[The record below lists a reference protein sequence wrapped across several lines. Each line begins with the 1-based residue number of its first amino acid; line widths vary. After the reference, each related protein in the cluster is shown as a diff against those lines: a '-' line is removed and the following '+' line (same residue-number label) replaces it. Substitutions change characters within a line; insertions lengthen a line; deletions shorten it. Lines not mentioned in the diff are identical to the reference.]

1 MASMYAESLR
11 AFLKPVL
18 KYLDDEAVS
27 EIMINGPTDVWI
39 EKKGKLIK
47 TDAVFTDEGLLGCAR
62 NIAQFVGRPLTDERP
77 RLDARLPDG
86 SRVHVVIPPIAR
98 LGTTV
103 SIRKFFKDKL
113 TIDKLVEF
121 GSMTTAMARF
131 IEGCVLIKEN
141 IIVAGGTGSGKTTLL
156 NIVSSLIPDEERI
169 LTIED
174 SSELQLNQEHIVP
187 FESRP
192 ADKFGKGEVTMGHL
206 LHSALRLRPDRIVVG
221 EVRGGEA
228 FDLMQAMNT
237 GHGGSMATT
246 HANTPTDTLRRLESL
261 CLMSGVELPMVAVR
275 AQVASGINVI
285 ITCERL
291 QDGSRKTTTIAE
303 VLPLSDKGD
312 YRTQDIFCFTPTH
325 KDADG
330 KIHGYHAPTGVI
342 PNFIGRLHAYGF
354 QDMDEAFFDPETYGV
369 PPPPL
374 FHADGVQTKWIKRLK
389 HREKGEHDDEAQE
402 RAWAEQRLQ
411 KGKEAE
417 KLAREKQ
424 AAADAKKA
432 ADDAAKASAE
442 PKPAA
447 EAPRP
452 RAALPEPK
460 PPAPAEPAKPA
471 AKPTMEALF
480 DGVDTSS
487 LTGARPIPQPPAGAP
502 QGSPRPATKPSA
514 PTLGRSGSIEIS
526 ADLHDDGEVSHE
538 APPERHDE
546 DQVFDD
552 GDGAGPFDEQEKT
565 PPPSTL
571 RRPGPSAPRPS
582 AAPIRA
588 PGPRRPAPSRGFGV
602 APPSGDDG
610 DDLPPSGDRTV
621 IKPPPRR

>member
-1 MASMYAESLR
+1 
-11 AFLKPVL
+11 
-18 KYLDDEAVS
+18 
-27 EIMINGPTDVWI
+27 
-39 EKKGKLIK
+39 
-47 TDAVFTDEGLLGCAR
+47 
-62 NIAQFVGRPLTDERP
+62 
-77 RLDARLPDG
+77 
-86 SRVHVVIPPIAR
+86 
-98 LGTTV
+98 
-103 SIRKFFKDKL
+103 
-113 TIDKLVEF
+113 
-121 GSMTTAMARF
+121 MARF

-156 NIVSSLIPDEERI
+156 NIVSSLIPDDERI

-192 ADKFGKGEVTMGHL
+192 ADKFGKGEVNMGHL

-246 HANTPTDTLRRLESL
+246 HANTPTDTLRRIESL

-275 AQVASGINVI
+275 AQVASGIQVV

-312 YRTQDIFCFTPTH
+312 YRTQDIFCFTATH
-325 KDADG
+325 KDAEG
-330 KIHGYHAPTGVI
+330 KIHGYHAPTGII

-354 QDMDEAFFDPETYGV
+354 QDMDEAFFDPDTYGV

-374 FHADGVQTKWIKRLK
+374 FHADGVTTKWIKKLK
-389 HREKGEHDDEAQE
+389 HRQDGGHDDETQE
-402 RAWAEQRLQ
+402 KEWADARLQ
-411 KGKEAE
+411 KGKDVERQMKEKDVAAEAR
-417 KLAREKQ
+417 K
-424 AAADAKKA
+424 AADA
-432 ADDAAKASAE
+432 AAKSSPPAE
-442 PKPAA
+442 PKAA
-447 EAPRP
+447 PEAPRP

-460 PPAPAEPAKPA
+460 APVHTEPAKPA
-471 AKPTMEALF
+471 LKPGMDALF

-487 LTGARPIPQPPAGAP
+487 LTGARPIPQPPVGQVGTSPRMATRPGAP
-502 QGSPRPATKPSA
+502 A
-514 PTLGRSGSIEIS
+514 LGRSGSIEIS
-526 ADLHDDGEVSHE
+526 PELHDDGEVSHE
-538 APPERHDE
+538 APPEHDLDAAE
-546 DQVFDD
+546 DPVDD
-552 GDGAGPFDEQEKT
+552 DAGPFDEQEDT
-565 PPPSTL
+565 PPPAPL

-582 AAPIRA
+582 GMPVRA
-588 PGPRRPAPSRGFGV
+588 PGPRKPAPSRGFG
-602 APPSGDDG
+602 APPVADESDEEA
-610 DDLPPSGDRTV
+610 PPTADRTV